1 MKKVCFFLILFI
13 FVGFFV
19 FSDANE
25 QEEIDFLLF
34 YLNSSSRFVN
44 EAEAA
49 KQLDNLANYLKSR
62 ELASGQIIVHGYAA
76 NADND
81 IDPVK
86 LSRDRALFVIN
97 ELQRRGVAG
106 NLFSEPVGYGAVNL
120 WGRNTNEQERIPNR
134 RVIILIDGS
143 IITPEIIMAEPVK
156 EPEPIQ
162 PVIVPEPT
170 AKKAPIKF
178 PWWIFLLLLL
188 LLLLI
193 LLLARRKKPKAEQS
207 TIPVKQA
214 EVIEKP
220 APVPVAM
227 VEKIVDLEEEIRLC
241 AYGYFAERDYQHGFF
256 YEDWCNA
263 VDEVGAKYRAEG
275 YKVEFINYRWQA
287 SKFFKKQ

>member
-1 MKKVCFFLILFI
+1 MKKAYFFIILLIFSGI
-13 FVGFFV
+13 FVFG
-19 FSDANE
+19 DTNE

-49 KQLDNLANYLKSR
+49 KQLDNMANYLKNR
-62 ELASGQIIVHGYAA
+62 ELISGQIIVHGYAA
-76 NADND
+76 NANND

-97 ELQRRGVAG
+97 ELQRRGVAA

-120 WGRNTNEQERIPNR
+120 WGGNTNEQERIPNR

-143 IITPEIIMAEPVK
+143 IITPEIIMTEPVK

-170 AKKAPIKF
+170 AKKAPVKF
-178 PWWIFLLLLL
+178 PWWILLPLLL

-193 LLLARRKKPKAEQS
+193 LLLARRKKPKAEPS
-207 TIPVKQA
+207 TMPAKQT

-220 APVPVAM
+220 APIPVPIAM
-227 VEKIVDLEEEIRLC
+227 EEKIVDLEEEIRLC
-241 AYGYFAERDYQHGFF
+241 AYGYFVERNYQHGF
-256 YEDWCNA
+256 
-263 VDEVGAKYRAEG
+263 
-275 YKVEFINYRWQA
+275 
-287 SKFFKKQ
+287 